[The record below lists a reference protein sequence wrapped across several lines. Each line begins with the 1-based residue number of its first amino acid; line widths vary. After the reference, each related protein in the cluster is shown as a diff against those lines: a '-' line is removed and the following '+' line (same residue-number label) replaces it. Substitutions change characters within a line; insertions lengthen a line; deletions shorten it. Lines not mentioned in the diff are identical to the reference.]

1 MAGEGGGKAEAERS
15 AREAK
20 KKAAALRE
28 EVDRLTARAKDAD
41 SAVQKL
47 AQKQDLV
54 NQLRRTLKVRDAT
67 IKTFQDRAEDLAET
81 KTLLSAE
88 LEAANQR
95 LVASDRDSRSS
106 GRSRPPPPPAA
117 AAHTARELED
127 AKREAATLRQ
137 QVQHQSEVVNRL
149 RGDMNRDREETAAAA
164 GPTSEAVEA
173 ARAAAEL
180 AQDEADELRD
190 RLAETER
197 ELQRMERRCAS
208 AMSTASRGGE
218 GVADSFDVGSKD
230 LLRLS
235 GTGGLASRGDGEGRL
250 TQDRLKKEN
259 DRLREEND
267 RLSEELGAFDHEFFE
282 EIEDLK
288 YKYSEAV
295 RKLRQFEQERIGG

>member
-28 EVDRLTARAKDAD
+28 EVDRLTARAKEAD

-47 AQKQDLV
+47 AQKQDLM

-67 IKTFQDRAEDLAET
+67 IKTFQERAENLAET

-106 GRSRPPPPPAA
+106 GRSRPPPAAA

-137 QVQHQSEVVNRL
+137 QVQHQSEVVDRL
-149 RGDMNRDREETAAAA
+149 RGDMNRDREETAAA
-164 GPTSEAVEA
+164 GPGSEAVEA
-173 ARAAAEL
+173 ARAAAES

-208 AMSTASRGGE
+208 AMSAASRGGE
-218 GVADSFDVGSKD
+218 GAADSFNGGSKE
-230 LLRLS
+230 LLRVS
-235 GTGGLASRGDGEGRL
+235 GTGGPGSRGDGEGRL

-295 RKLRQFEQERIGG
+295 RNLRQFEQERIGG

>member
-54 NQLRRTLKVRDAT
+54 NQLRRTLKVRDAA
-67 IKTFQDRAEDLAET
+67 IKTFQERAEDLAET

-106 GRSRPPPPPAA
+106 GRSRPPPPSAA
-117 AAHTARELED
+117 DTARELED

-137 QVQHQSEVVNRL
+137 QVQHQSEVVDRL

-164 GPTSEAVEA
+164 GPGSEALEA
-173 ARAAAEL
+173 ARAAAES

-208 AMSTASRGGE
+208 AMSAASRGGD
-218 GVADSFDVGSKD
+218 GAADSVDGGRKE
-230 LLRLS
+230 LLRMS
-235 GTGGLASRGDGEGRL
+235 GTGGLGSRGDGEGRL
-250 TQDRLKKEN
+250 TQDGRLKNEN
-259 DRLREEND
+259 DRLREENE

-295 RKLRQFEQERIGG
+295 RKLRQYEHERIGG